1 MRTCW
6 QLHTTMRIG
15 QEYRI
20 CVSIGTFVPV
30 KQVNGFTD
38 LLAAPQDDAHQA
50 RVS

>member
-1 MRTCW
+1 
-6 QLHTTMRIG
+6 MRIG

-30 KQVNGFTD
+30 KQVNLGFTD